1 MTHKRMNSNPQQSG
15 MSLIEA
21 LVALAILTFAS
32 TATLL
37 TYDDAWKFFKKGE
50 NAIEQQQ
57 AVRIAFD
64 KLSLDFQ
71 VAGFNHNPDG
81 DKTRPDEQIE
91 AAFDTAI
98 VLRADFDAPDPTR
111 STTPEQALA
120 GGAFE
125 TVSVDNS
132 EIVAY
137 VLAKPDGSSSDVLTF
152 GADVKD
158 SPRDGSVETVS
169 IPNVALVHDDPPYSL
184 YRIALNN
191 DATTWGSADFFV
203 STLLAE
209 NIRTFSLRYLDAT
222 GNPLNATYDLSKI
235 SDDIGGAE
243 TATAAAQRSAI
254 RRIELDLVGLTRDP
268 DMIWVDGQD
277 SNPVTQSH
285 RKFQLRGE
293 ISPRNMGMVGVPD
306 LPVN

>member
-1 MTHKRMNSNPQQSG
+1 MTIMRMNSDLPQSG

-32 TATLL
+32 TATFL

-57 AVRIAFD
+57 TVRLAFN
-64 KLSLDFQ
+64 KLSLDLQ
-71 VAGFNHNPDG
+71 VAGFNYNPDG
-81 DKTRPDEQIE
+81 DKSRPDEQIE

-98 VLRADFDAPDPTR
+98 VLRADFDASDPTQ
-111 STTPEQALA
+111 SSTPELALA

-125 TVSVDNS
+125 IVSVDNS

-137 VLAKPDGSSSDVLTF
+137 VLAKPDGSSTDVLTF
-152 GADVKD
+152 SADVKD
-158 SPRDGSVETVS
+158 SPRDGTVEAVS

-184 YRIALNN
+184 YRITLNN
-191 DATTWGSADFFV
+191 DTTTWGSGAFFV
-203 STLLAE
+203 STLLVE
-209 NIRTFSLRYLDAT
+209 NIRTLSLRYLDAT
-222 GNPLNATYDLSKI
+222 GNPINGTYDLSTI
-235 SDDIGGAE
+235 TDDIGGDE
-243 TATAAAQRSAI
+243 TTAAMIQRSAI

-268 DMIWVDGQD
+268 DMIWIDRLD
-277 SNPVTQSH
+277 SNPVTQSR

-293 ISPRNMGMVGVPD
+293 ITPRDMGMVGVAD
-306 LPVN
+306 LPAN